1 MILLKFFIN
10 GIAKKREYKMKINSV
25 NILKFIEFICFDN
38 PYFNCKRK
46 FEIIYTILYT
56 DIKGWRIKMEIFLP
70 LIMFIIGI
78 GVIIK
83 GGDIFVDSAM
93 WIAEVTGIPKMIIGA
108 TIVSLATTL
117 PEFFIAS
124 VATIMGAPEIAVGN
138 AIGAIICNTGLVL
151 AISMIAMPVEVEKD
165 RFMPRAFMMIISM
178 VLLLLFS
185 TDGNINKL
193 EGMILLSLFVYYVRK
208 NIDAAKRTL
217 EIPDDITISEK
228 EINFKRRLKKREF
241 AKHIIIFIIGA
252 ILIGCGASLLV
263 VNAQIIAR
271 YYGVT
276 EGIISLTILAL
287 GTSLP
292 ELTTVLTSIYKKES
306 GVAVGN
312 VIGAN
317 ILNITMTIATSSIL
331 AKGGLILKS
340 RNVYIFNTPFIN
352 FNQTILLDIPVALV
366 LMLLVI
372 LPIST
377 NGRYSKKN
385 GIMLLSVYIAYI
397 SFLISII

>member
-1 MILLKFFIN
+1 
-10 GIAKKREYKMKINSV
+10 MKINLM
-25 NILKFIEFICFDN
+25 NILKFIEFICFNN

-46 FEIIYTILYT
+46 FEIIYIILYT
-56 DIKGWRIKMEIFLP
+56 DIRGWRIKMEIFLP
-70 LIMFIIGI
+70 IVMFILGI

-93 WIAEVTGIPKMIIGA
+93 WIAEVTGIPKIIIGA

-117 PEFFIAS
+117 PEFFVAS
-124 VATIMGAPEIAVGN
+124 VATIMGSPEIAVGN

-151 AISMIAMPVEVEKD
+151 AISMIAMPVKVEKE

-193 EGMILLSLFVYYVRK
+193 EGMILLSLFVYYVKK
-208 NIDAAKRTL
+208 NIKAAKRTL
-217 EIPDDITISEK
+217 EIPDDIAISEE

-252 ILIGCGASLLV
+252 ILIGCGARLLV

-292 ELTTVLTSIYKKES
+292 ELVTVLTSIYKKES

-317 ILNITMTIATSSIL
+317 ILNITMTIASSSIL
-331 AKGGLILKS
+331 AKGGLILRS

-397 SFLISII
+397 SFLILII

>member
-1 MILLKFFIN
+1 
-10 GIAKKREYKMKINSV
+10 
-25 NILKFIEFICFDN
+25 
-38 PYFNCKRK
+38 
-46 FEIIYTILYT
+46 
-56 DIKGWRIKMEIFLP
+56 MEIFLP
-70 LIMFIIGI
+70 IIMFILGI

-124 VATIMGAPEIAVGN
+124 VATFMGSPEIAVGN

-151 AISMIAMPVEVEKD
+151 AISMIAMPVEVEKE

-193 EGMILLSLFVYYVRK
+193 EGMILLSLLVYYGRK
-208 NIDAAKRTL
+208 NIKAAKRTL
-217 EIPDDITISEK
+217 EIPDDITISGE

-276 EGIISLTILAL
+276 EGIISLTIMAL

-331 AKGGLILKS
+331 AKGGLILRS
-340 RNVYIFNTPFIN
+340 RNIYIFNTPFIN

-397 SFLISII
+397 SFLILII

>member
-1 MILLKFFIN
+1 MIPLKFFIN

-25 NILKFIEFICFDN
+25 NILKFIEFICFNN

-124 VATIMGAPEIAVGN
+124 VATIMGSPEIAVGN

-217 EIPDDITISEK
+217 EIPDDIAISEK

>member
-1 MILLKFFIN
+1 V
-10 GIAKKREYKMKINSV
+10 E
-25 NILKFIEFICFDN
+25 
-38 PYFNCKRK
+38 
-46 FEIIYTILYT
+46 
-56 DIKGWRIKMEIFLP
+56 DIMEMFLP
-70 LIMFIIGI
+70 IVMFIIGI
-78 GVIIK
+78 IVIIK

-93 WIAEVTGIPKMIIGA
+93 WIAEITGIPKIIIGA

-124 VATIMGAPEIAVGN
+124 VATIMGSPEIAVGN

-151 AISMIAMPVEVEKD
+151 AISMIAMPVEVEKK
-165 RFMPRAFMMIISM
+165 RFMPRAFMMVVSM

-185 TDGNINKL
+185 TDGNINRI
-193 EGMILLSLFVYYVRK
+193 EGVVLLGLLVYYIRK
-208 NIDAAKRTL
+208 NIKGAKKSL
-217 EIPDDITISEK
+217 EIPDETAITID
-228 EINFKRRLKKREF
+228 EISVRRRVKKREF
-241 AKHIIIFIIGA
+241 AKHIVVFIIGA
-252 ILIGCGASLLV
+252 ILIGCGARLLV

-271 YYGVT
+271 HYGVT
-276 EGIISLTILAL
+276 EGVISLTIMAL

-317 ILNITMTIATSSIL
+317 ILNITMTIAASSIL
-331 AKGGLILKS
+331 ARGGLVLSS
-340 RNVYIFNTPFIN
+340 RNIHIFNTSFIS

-366 LMLLVI
+366 LMLLII

-377 NGRYSKKN
+377 NGRYSKRN
-385 GIMLLSVYIAYI
+385 GIMLLSVYIIYI
-397 SFLISII
+397 SFLILII

>member
-1 MILLKFFIN
+1 MIPLKFFIN
-10 GIAKKREYKMKINSV
+10 GIAKKREYKMKINLM
-25 NILKFIEFICFDN
+25 NILKFIEFICFNN

-46 FEIIYTILYT
+46 FEIIYIILYT
-56 DIKGWRIKMEIFLP
+56 DIRGWRIKMEIFLP
-70 LIMFIIGI
+70 IVMFILGI

-93 WIAEVTGIPKMIIGA
+93 WIAEVTGIPKIIIGA

-124 VATIMGAPEIAVGN
+124 VATIMGSPEIAVGN

-151 AISMIAMPVEVEKD
+151 AISMIAMPVKVEKE

-193 EGMILLSLFVYYVRK
+193 EGMILLSLFVYYVKK
-208 NIDAAKRTL
+208 NIKAAKRTL
-217 EIPDDITISEK
+217 EIPDDIAISEE

-252 ILIGCGASLLV
+252 ILIGCGARLLV

-292 ELTTVLTSIYKKES
+292 ELVTVLTSIYKKES

-317 ILNITMTIATSSIL
+317 ILNITMTIASSSIL
-331 AKGGLILKS
+331 AKGGLILRS

-397 SFLISII
+397 SFLILII

>member
-1 MILLKFFIN
+1 MIPLKFFIN
-10 GIAKKREYKMKINSV
+10 GIAKKREYKMKINLM
-25 NILKFIEFICFDN
+25 NILKFIEFICFNN
-38 PYFNCKRK
+38 PYFNCKRE
-46 FEIIYTILYT
+46 FEIIYIILYT
-56 DIKGWRIKMEIFLP
+56 DIRGWRIKMEIFLP
-70 LIMFIIGI
+70 IIMFILGI

-124 VATIMGAPEIAVGN
+124 VATFMGSPEIAVGN

-151 AISMIAMPVEVEKD
+151 AISMIAMPVEVEKE

-193 EGMILLSLFVYYVRK
+193 EGMILLSLLVYYGRK
-208 NIDAAKRTL
+208 NIKAAKRTL
-217 EIPDDITISEK
+217 EIPDDITISGE

-276 EGIISLTILAL
+276 EGIISLTIMAL

-331 AKGGLILKS
+331 AKGGLILRS
-340 RNVYIFNTPFIN
+340 RNIYIFNTPFIN

-397 SFLISII
+397 SFLILII

>member
-1 MILLKFFIN
+1 MIPLKFFIN
-10 GIAKKREYKMKINSV
+10 GIAKKREYKMKINLM
-25 NILKFIEFICFDN
+25 NILKFIEFICFNN

-46 FEIIYTILYT
+46 FEIIYIILYT
-56 DIKGWRIKMEIFLP
+56 DIRGWRIKMEIFLP
-70 LIMFIIGI
+70 IVMFILGI

-93 WIAEVTGIPKMIIGA
+93 WIAEVTGIPKIIIGA

-117 PEFFIAS
+117 PEFFVAS
-124 VATIMGAPEIAVGN
+124 VATIMGSPEIAVGN

-151 AISMIAMPVEVEKD
+151 AISMIAMPVKVEKE

-193 EGMILLSLFVYYVRK
+193 EGMILLSLFVYYVKK
-208 NIDAAKRTL
+208 NIKAAKRTL
-217 EIPDDITISEK
+217 EIPDDIAISEE

-252 ILIGCGASLLV
+252 ILIGCGARLLV

-292 ELTTVLTSIYKKES
+292 ELVTVLTSIYKKES

-317 ILNITMTIATSSIL
+317 ILNITMTIASSSIL

-397 SFLISII
+397 SFLILII

>member
-10 GIAKKREYKMKINSV
+10 GIAKKREYKMKINLM
-25 NILKFIEFICFDN
+25 NILKFIEFICFNN
-38 PYFNCKRK
+38 PYFNCKRE
-46 FEIIYTILYT
+46 FEIIYIILYT
-56 DIKGWRIKMEIFLP
+56 DIRGWRIKMEIFLP
-70 LIMFIIGI
+70 IIMFILGI

-124 VATIMGAPEIAVGN
+124 VATFMGSPEIAVGN

-151 AISMIAMPVEVEKD
+151 AISMIAMPVEVEKE

-193 EGMILLSLFVYYVRK
+193 EGMILLSLLVYYGRK
-208 NIDAAKRTL
+208 NIKAAKRTL
-217 EIPDDITISEK
+217 EIPDDITISGE

-276 EGIISLTILAL
+276 EGIISLTIMAL

-331 AKGGLILKS
+331 AKGGLILRS
-340 RNVYIFNTPFIN
+340 RNIYIFNTPFIN

-397 SFLISII
+397 SFLILII

>member
-1 MILLKFFIN
+1 
-10 GIAKKREYKMKINSV
+10 
-25 NILKFIEFICFDN
+25 
-38 PYFNCKRK
+38 
-46 FEIIYTILYT
+46 
-56 DIKGWRIKMEIFLP
+56 MEIFLP
-70 LIMFIIGI
+70 IVMFILGI

-93 WIAEVTGIPKMIIGA
+93 WIAEVTGIPKIIIGA

-117 PEFFIAS
+117 PEFFVAS
-124 VATIMGAPEIAVGN
+124 VATIMGSPEIAVGN

-151 AISMIAMPVEVEKD
+151 AISMIAMPVKVEKE

-193 EGMILLSLFVYYVRK
+193 EGMILLSLFVYYVKK
-208 NIDAAKRTL
+208 NIKAAKRTL
-217 EIPDDITISEK
+217 EIPDDIAISEE

-252 ILIGCGASLLV
+252 ILIGCGARLLV

-292 ELTTVLTSIYKKES
+292 ELVTVLTSIYKKES

-317 ILNITMTIATSSIL
+317 ILNITMTIASSSIL

-397 SFLISII
+397 SFLILII

>member
-1 MILLKFFIN
+1 MIPLKFFIN
-10 GIAKKREYKMKINSV
+10 GIAKKREYNMKINLM
-25 NILKFIEFICFDN
+25 NILKFIEFICFNN

-46 FEIIYTILYT
+46 FEIIYIILYT
-56 DIKGWRIKMEIFLP
+56 DIRGWRIKMEIFLP
-70 LIMFIIGI
+70 IIMFILGI

-124 VATIMGAPEIAVGN
+124 VATFMGSPEIAVGN

-151 AISMIAMPVEVEKD
+151 AISMIAMPVEVEKE

-178 VLLLLFS
+178 VVLLLFS

-193 EGMILLSLFVYYVRK
+193 EGMILLSLLVYYGRK
-208 NIDAAKRTL
+208 NIKAAKRTL
-217 EIPDDITISEK
+217 EIPDDIAISGE
-228 EINFKRRLKKREF
+228 EIKFKRRLKKREF

-276 EGIISLTILAL
+276 EGIISLTIMAL

-331 AKGGLILKS
+331 AKGGLILRS

-397 SFLISII
+397 SFLILII